1 MWGDQRKK
9 TQKPKKVQ
17 PNVFIGLF
25 VHFQMKIINI
35 EFLVETSASDSP
47 TQITFSIINEK
58 ACCNAM
64 NEIDN
69 LFFKKDLFLMHF
81 EVIYFLN
88 IDPFFVTMG
97 CRNLQEQFRKRKG
110 FLLLLV
116 IQDCNLKHVFQK
128 SWQFYLVLVI

>member
-9 TQKPKKVQ
+9 TKKPKKAEKVQ

-35 EFLVETSASDSP
+35 EFVETSASDSP

-69 LFFKKDLFLMHF
+69 FFFKKDLFLMHF

-88 IDPFFVTMG
+88 IDPFFVTTG
-97 CRNLQEQFRKRKG
+97 TT
-110 FLLLLV
+110 
-116 IQDCNLKHVFQK
+116 
-128 SWQFYLVLVI
+128 